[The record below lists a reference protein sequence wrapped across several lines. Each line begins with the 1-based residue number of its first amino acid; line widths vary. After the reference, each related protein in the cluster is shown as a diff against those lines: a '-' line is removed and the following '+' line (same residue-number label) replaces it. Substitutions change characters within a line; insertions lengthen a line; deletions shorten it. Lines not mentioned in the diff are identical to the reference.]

1 MNMAKID
8 PNALSATGTSAVI
21 YVTIVI
27 DADTVITTHPNP
39 STDPNHPTP
48 IGHDMGFMTT
58 SSEYVVSGNG
68 TGDLVIKAEVDD
80 VLRWTSVS
88 ESHNMDAAVFTYAF
102 EKFGGTQVTGPI
114 TLEPFTKTAIFP
126 TAANPPAVKQVP
138 QNFWFM
144 VCDVNNVGTE
154 NYNVKFG
161 LYTRT
166 RGSDGQGLYG
176 YFYWDPT
183 LQVNR

>member
-1 MNMAKID
+1 MAKID
-8 PNALSATGTSAVI
+8 ANALSDSGTSAVI

-27 DADTVITTHPNP
+27 DADTVITTYPNP
-39 STDPNHPTP
+39 SKDPNSPTG
-48 IGHDMGFMTT
+48 ISHGMGFMTT

-68 TGDLVIKAEVDD
+68 TGDLSIKAEVGD
-80 VLRWTSVS
+80 VIRWTSLS
-88 ESHNMDAAVFTYAF
+88 ESGNMDAAVFTYAF
-102 EKFGGTQVTGPI
+102 DKFGGTQVTGPV
-114 TLEPFTKTAIFP
+114 TLEPFTKMTIFP
-126 TAANPPAVKQVP
+126 TTANPPAVKQVN

-144 VCDVNNVGTE
+144 VCDVTNVGTE

-166 RGSDGQGLYG
+166 RGTDGQSLLG